1 VGVQANNSRREEVT
15 MMAGA
20 KNEAGAEVLSDGE
33 RQVIGQLLEA
43 LRSLRY
49 GSVVFTVHDGQVV
62 EIEKTERIRTN
73 RPK

>member
-1 VGVQANNSRREEVT
+1 
-15 MMAGA
+15 MMTLA
-20 KNEAGAEVLSDGE
+20 KNEAGAEVLSDSE

-49 GSVVFTVHDGQVV
+49 GSVVLTVHDGRVV

>member
-1 VGVQANNSRREEVT
+1 MTAV
-15 MMAGA
+15 
-20 KNEAGAEVLSDGE
+20 KNEAGVQVLSDAE

-49 GSVVFTVHDGQVV
+49 GSVVLTVHDGQVV

>member
-1 VGVQANNSRREEVT
+1 MTAV
-15 MMAGA
+15 
-20 KNEAGAEVLSDGE
+20 KNEAGAEVLSETE
-33 RQVIGQLLEA
+33 RQVISQLLEA

-49 GSVVFTVHDGQVV
+49 GSVVLTVHDGQVV